1 MPNFNFSETLKKY
14 NTVLT
19 DKLLLLVVLLL
30 GIGGLV
36 FLLNLQK
43 DPVLVT
49 QQEKILPKHKD
60 TDAKNTAVTPPNTQ
74 AQVTTLPKETRLAIK
89 GENEVGLPLNFY
101 ISNIDPNIQYS
112 VDFGNGSRKT
122 LTGNSLTYAYP
133 KAGRYLVSL
142 KATYQGHSKIVDSQS
157 ISIAD
162 EIEVVRKIE
171 E

>member
-19 DKLLLLVVLLL
+19 DKLLLLIVLLL

-49 QQEKILPKHKD
+49 QQEKVLPKQSSNSP
-60 TDAKNTAVTPPNTQ
+60 KNIVATPPTTKPE
-74 AQVTTLPKETRLAIK
+74 VTAIPKETRLAIK

-101 ISNIDPNIQYS
+101 VSNIDPSIQYS
-112 VDFGNGSRKT
+112 IDFGNGSRKN
-122 LTGNSLTYAYP
+122 LTSSSVTYAYP
-133 KAGRYLVSL
+133 RAGKYTVSL

-171 E
+171 D